1 MQMVEVVHK
10 CDGIDDAILNKKNT
24 GINYLGR
31 EFFIEK
37 QNDICGKKYEVI
49 AAHKFLYEKLGKY

>member
-1 MQMVEVVHK
+1 MIEVVHK

-24 GINYLGR
+24 GINYLGC

-37 QNDICGKKYEVI
+37 QCDICGKKYKVFF
-49 AAHKFLYEKLGKY
+49 AYKFSHEKLGEY

>member
-1 MQMVEVVHK
+1 MRW
-10 CDGIDDAILNKKNT
+10 IDDAILNKKNT
-24 GINYLGR
+24 GINYLGF

-49 AAHKFLYEKLGKY
+49 AAYKFLYEKLGKY